1 MIKLG
6 ATNSSYKAKFSQ
18 VRVDKNLKMEITGQA
33 NRIFCRRKN
42 VLKIYIFPAH
52 HHHQAFFVPIIW
64 DQLHGF
70 YPSIELYKKAI
81 LLHILHLYNTALVA
95 DPDLSSNKLEWKR

>member
-1 MIKLG
+1 
-6 ATNSSYKAKFSQ
+6 
-18 VRVDKNLKMEITGQA
+18 MEITGQA
-33 NRIFCRRKN
+33 NRIFCRKKN

-70 YPSIELYKKAI
+70 YPSTELYKKVI
-81 LLHILHLYNTALVA
+81 LLHILHLYNTPLVA
-95 DPDLSSNKLEWKR
+95 DPDLSSKKLEWKCSCGHHDHLRCHQTKQAPSIWS